1 MTTNTL
7 IVFYRCGGKSLS
19 YPPNTLLTI
28 KWALSYGAKAIEYD
42 IVFCK
47 DNNKDKII
55 VVEPKVLKE
64 ASLDINNL
72 QWQDIVRLNAGNDKF
87 GYQKVPELEEV
98 LDTAPDIH
106 HQIHIK
112 DNHPQTV
119 STLLQ
124 KLEEKSNFLIT
135 SFDIQILKQ
144 IKQVNNTVRVGLL
157 VKPKQERGNEGLTD
171 LTALI
176 TANSEALPT
185 YSLDELNEILN
196 QAKVNSIDILLLCA
210 PRIKEKIIVDTVK
223 KNQIECGAWGVG
235 TNLVIAKRLID
246 YNIDRFTIDNPEE
259 LV

>member
-1 MTTNTL
+1 MSNTL
-7 IVFYRCGGKSLS
+7 IVFHRCGGKSLG

-42 IVFCK
+42 IVFCE

-55 VVEPKVLKE
+55 VVEPKVLKK
-64 ASLDINNL
+64 ANLDINNL
-72 QWQDIVRLNAGNDKF
+72 KWQNVLKLNAGNDKF

-98 LDTAPDIH
+98 LGSAPDIH

-112 DNHPQTV
+112 GNHPQTV

-124 KLEEKSNFLIT
+124 KLEEKSNFVIT

-144 IKQVNNTVRVGLL
+144 IKKINNIVRVGWL
-157 VKPKQERGNEGLTD
+157 VKPKQERRNEGLTD
-171 LTALI
+171 LTALV
-176 TANSEALPT
+176 TANPEALPT
-185 YSLDELNEILN
+185 YSLDELNKILN
-196 QAKVNSIDILLLCA
+196 QAKVNLIDIVILCA

-223 KNQIECGAWGVG
+223 KNQIECGAWGAG
-235 TNLVIAKRLID
+235 TNIVIAKRLID

-259 LV
+259 LI